1 MHKHIVESIS
11 CAVVTHI
18 EIKRKR
24 KMSTTHQLLLTT
36 LLTALFYRATAVHSW
51 DRAYIKDFLLPMMPF
66 VQPQEIAWFISEQLS
81 KTIYVEIEEFI
92 VEFDDELKLTQTVLT
107 HSNDVPFIAT
117 EMKKNIL
124 SIVFTSGPDDSI
136 MDVHDGALHNRH
148 NTFSFVV
155 MLNGITDFGVVVQ
168 FLQDLRRRKFQKP
181 ILYYVDDDGHNQV
194 YSYTVFPRF
203 EILDRANYL
212 NELPDEYARFLAG
225 GLETMGY
232 EICTP
237 LRQDLPG
244 VFIAPNASGEIASW
258 QGSSFSLLKL
268 FTDYINATLV
278 SYEMPKDRL
287 GGNVIDMKAAMD
299 LLRHDNITFLAH
311 AYALFY
317 EDDIISLSYPIG
329 VVRWCLMVPIWN
341 SVTTIFY
348 PLEPFDDLTWWC
360 IVVVFGALLLVQT
373 LCCLLHGTHE
383 LAARLSDGILRS
395 FCLSTGIS
403 GPSLMAAPN
412 ALDFF
417 IFTTFFFYGFF
428 LTANYTS
435 LLGSIL
441 TVTSFRAQFNTID
454 DLITANLSVLII
466 DYELEFLHSGGLR
479 LPANFSRLIQPVDV
493 ATFIKYQYSFN
504 TNYAYFVTEEKWH
517 FLDLQQQYLK
527 PGIFK
532 FSKICFGSFFLAFPM
547 QRDSLFYRSL
557 EYYTFRMHS
566 SGLMHHYER
575 TAFDYAVHAGLVK
588 RLAQNPDYT
597 SAGMQHL
604 FVVFLMLITMHAVSF
619 LIFLLERLSRR
630 IMVSAIPPQSVL
642 LSRVSTAEC
651 IKK

>member
-1 MHKHIVESIS
+1 
-11 CAVVTHI
+11 
-18 EIKRKR
+18 
-24 KMSTTHQLLLTT
+24 MSTIHQLLLAI
-36 LLTALFYRATAVHSW
+36 LLTASLYHTTTAQSW
-51 DRAYIKDFLLPMMPF
+51 DRAFIKDFILPMMPF

-81 KTIYVEIEEFI
+81 KAITVDIEEFV
-92 VEFDDELKLTQTVLT
+92 VEFDGELKLTQTVLT
-107 HSNDVPFIAT
+107 HRNDKPFIAT
-117 EMKKNIL
+117 EMKKTIL

-136 MDVHDGALHNRH
+136 MDAHDYALGSRH
-148 NTFSFVV
+148 NTFSFVI
-155 MLNGITDFGVVVQ
+155 MLNSITDFGVVVQ
-168 FLQDLRRRKFQKP
+168 FLRDLRRRKFQNP
-181 ILYYVDDDGHNQV
+181 MLYYVSVDGRNQI
-194 YSYTVFPRF
+194 YGYTVFPRF
-203 EILDRANYL
+203 EIVDRANYL
-212 NELPDEYARFLAG
+212 DELSGDYKRFLAG
-225 GLETMGY
+225 GLDTMGY
-232 EICTP
+232 QICTP

-244 VFIAPNASGEIASW
+244 VFHSPDASDKVSNW
-258 QGSSFSLLKL
+258 QGSSFSLLRL

-287 GGNVIDMKAAMD
+287 GGNVVDIKAAMD
-299 LLRHDNITFLAH
+299 LLRHDEITFLAH

-341 SVTTIFY
+341 SVTTILY
-348 PLEPFDDLTWWC
+348 PLEPFDELTWLC

-373 LCCLLHGTHE
+373 LYCLLQGTHE
-383 LAARLSDGILRS
+383 LATRLSDSILRS

-403 GPSLMAAPN
+403 APSLVAAPK

-441 TVTSFRAQFNTID
+441 TVTSFRAQFNTMD
-454 DLITANLSVLII
+454 DLIAYNLSVLII
-466 DYELEFLHSGGLR
+466 DYELEFLHSGGLA
-479 LPANFSRLIQPVDV
+479 LPANFTRLIQPVDV

-527 PGIFK
+527 PGFFK
-532 FSKICFGSFFLAFPM
+532 FSKICFGTFFLAFPM

-557 EYYTFRMHS
+557 EYYTFPMHS
-566 SGLMHHYER
+566 SGLMDHYER

-588 RLAQNPDYT
+588 RLAQNAEYT

-604 FVVFLMLITMHAVSF
+604 IVVFLMLLTMYAVS
-619 LIFLLERLSRR
+619 LLVFLLERLGHRV
-630 IMVSAIPPQSVL
+630 IVGTIPPKSAL
-642 LSRVSTAEC
+642 LSRLSTAEC

>member
-1 MHKHIVESIS
+1 
-11 CAVVTHI
+11 
-18 EIKRKR
+18 
-24 KMSTTHQLLLTT
+24 MSTTHQLLLTT
-36 LLTALFYRATAVHSW
+36 LLTALLYRTTAAQSW
-51 DRAYIKDFLLPMMPF
+51 DRAYIKDYILPMMPF

-81 KTIYVEIEEFI
+81 KAIYVDIEEFI
-92 VEFDDELKLTQTVLT
+92 VEFDVELKLTQTVLT
-107 HSNDVPFIAT
+107 HRNDRPFIAT
-117 EMKKNIL
+117 EMKKTIL
-124 SIVFTSGPDDSI
+124 SIVFTSGPDDNI
-136 MDVHDGALHNRH
+136 MDAHDYALGSRH
-148 NTFSFVV
+148 NTFSFII
-155 MLNGITDFGVVVQ
+155 MLKRITDFGVVVR
-168 FLQDLRRRKFQKP
+168 FLQDLRRRKFQNP
-181 ILYYVDDDGHNQV
+181 MLYYVSVDGRNQI
-194 YSYTVFPRF
+194 YGYTVFPHF
-203 EILDRANYL
+203 EIVDRANYL
-212 NELPDEYARFLAG
+212 DQLSGDYTRFLAG
-225 GLETMGY
+225 GLDTMGY
-232 EICTP
+232 QICTP

-244 VFIAPNASGEIASW
+244 VFHAPDASGKVTSW
-258 QGSSFSLLKL
+258 QGSSFSLLRL

-299 LLRHDNITFLAH
+299 LLRHDEITFLAH

-348 PLEPFDDLTWWC
+348 PLEPFDELTWLC
-360 IVVVFGALLLVQT
+360 IVVVFGALLLMQT
-373 LCCLLHGTHE
+373 LCCLLQGTHE
-383 LAARLSDGILRS
+383 LATRLSDGILHS

-403 GPSLMAAPN
+403 APSLIAAPN

-441 TVTSFRAQFNTID
+441 TVTSFRAQFNTMD
-454 DLITANLSVLII
+454 DLIAANLSVLII
-466 DYELEFLHSGGLR
+466 DYELEFLYSGGLA
-479 LPANFSRLIQPVDV
+479 LPSNFSRLIQPVDV

-527 PGIFK
+527 PGFFK
-532 FSKICFGSFFLAFPM
+532 FSNICFGTFFLAFPM

-566 SGLMHHYER
+566 SGLMDHYER

-588 RLAQNPDYT
+588 RLAQNAEYT

-604 FVVFLMLITMHAVSF
+604 VVVFLMLLTMYAVS
-619 LIFLLERLSRR
+619 LLVFLLERLSHRL
-630 IMVSAIPPQSVL
+630 MVGTIPPNSALLSRLRPQSVL
-642 LSRVSTAEC
+642 KNSL
-651 IKK
+651 

>member
-1 MHKHIVESIS
+1 
-11 CAVVTHI
+11 
-18 EIKRKR
+18 
-24 KMSTTHQLLLTT
+24 MSTAQHLMITT
-36 LLTALFYRATAVHSW
+36 LLIALLYRATAVHNW
-51 DRAYIKDFLLPMMPF
+51 DHVYIKDFLLPIMQL
-66 VQPQEIAWFISEQLS
+66 VKPQEIAWFISEQLN
-81 KTIYVEIEEFI
+81 KAIYVDIEAFI
-92 VEFDDELKLTQTVLT
+92 VELDTELKLTQTVLT
-107 HSNDVPFIAT
+107 RSNDMPFIAT

-124 SIVFTSGPDDSI
+124 SIVFTSGPDDAI
-136 MDVHDGALHNRH
+136 MDVYDRALSSRH
-148 NTFSFVV
+148 NTFSFVI
-155 MLNGITDFGVVVQ
+155 MLNSITDFDVVVQ

-181 ILYYVDDDGHNQV
+181 MLYYVSDDRRNQI
-194 YSYTVFPRF
+194 YGYTLFPHF
-203 EILDRANYL
+203 EVINRANYL
-212 NELPDEYARFLAG
+212 DELSAEYTRFVAG
-225 GLETMGY
+225 GLDTLGY
-232 EICTP
+232 KICTP

-244 VFIAPNASGEIASW
+244 VFHVPDTSSKIASW
-258 QGSSFSLLKL
+258 QGSTFSLLKL
-268 FTDYINATLV
+268 YTDYINATLV
-278 SYEMPKDRL
+278 SYKMPKDRL

-299 LLRHDNITFLAH
+299 LLRHDEITFLAH

-348 PLEPFDDLTWWC
+348 PLEPFDELTWWC

-373 LCCLLHGTHE
+373 LCCLLQGTHE
-383 LAARLSDGILRS
+383 LATRLSDGILRS

-403 GPSLMAAPN
+403 APSLMAAPN
-412 ALDFF
+412 TLDFF

-441 TVTSFRAQFNTID
+441 TVTSFRAQFNTMD
-454 DLITANLSVLII
+454 DLIAANLSVLII
-466 DYELEFLHSGGLR
+466 DYELEFLHSGGLA
-479 LPANFSRLIQPVDV
+479 LPANFSRLIKPVDA
-493 ATFIKYQYSFN
+493 ATFVKYQYNFN

-532 FSKICFGSFFLAFPM
+532 FSNICFGSYFLAFPM

-566 SGLMHHYER
+566 SGLMDHYER
-575 TAFDYAVHAGLVK
+575 TAFDYAAHTGLVK
-588 RLAQNPDYT
+588 RLAHNVEYT

-604 FVVFLMLITMHAVSF
+604 IVVFLMLITMYAVSM
-619 LIFLLERLSRR
+619 LVFLLERLCHR
-630 IMVSAIPPQSVL
+630 IVVSTTPQKSAL
-642 LSRVSTAEC
+642 LSRASTAEC